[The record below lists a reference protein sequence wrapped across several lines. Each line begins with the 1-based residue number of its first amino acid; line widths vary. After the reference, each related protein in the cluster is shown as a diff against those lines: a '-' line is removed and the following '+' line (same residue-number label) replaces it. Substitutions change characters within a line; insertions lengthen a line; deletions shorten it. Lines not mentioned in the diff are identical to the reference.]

1 MRYEI
6 VLVSFLFDD
15 LSGTKVRPALCLT
28 EQIGRYQHIVIAFI
42 TSQTTKADEVSD
54 ILIEES
60 ADYFKDTGLK
70 VRSAVRLHR
79 LTAMPVRL
87 IKRKLG
93 ILPTGVQKSVAT
105 KLRQL
110 FEL

>member
-1 MRYEI
+1 MD
-6 VLVSFLFDD
+6 SLFIFKIWN

-28 EQIGRYQHIVIAFI
+28 EQIGSYQHIVIAFI
-42 TSQTTKADEVSD
+42 TSQTTKADEASD

-70 VRSAVRLHR
+70 VRSAVRL
-79 LTAMPVRL
+79 

-93 ILPTGVQKSVAT
+93 ILPTGVQESVAT